1 MLHKNEIGVCV
12 DKDIAYLLEEKNDEN
27 LITII
32 KADDPIDS
40 ELAKQTDDGLRPK
53 KRLRKNDFY
62 RRVFEMIRDF
72 DKVSLFGPTSAKK
85 EMIRLLNAS
94 QVSKISIEENEDEE
108 EVTENQKIDFI
119 NRYFNEKS

>member
-12 DKDIAYLLEEKNDEN
+12 DKNIAYLLEEKNDEN

-32 KADDPIDS
+32 KADDPGDS
-40 ELAKQTDDGLRPK
+40 EPAKQTYDALRPK
-53 KRLRKNDFY
+53 KKLRKNEFY
-62 RRVFEMIRDF
+62 RKVFEMIRDF

-85 EMIRLLNAS
+85 EMMRLLNAS
-94 QVSKISIEENEDEE
+94 QVSKINLEESEDDEE
-108 EVTENQKIDFI
+108 ITESQKIDFI

>member
-32 KADDPIDS
+32 KADDPGDS
-40 ELAKQTDDGLRPK
+40 EPAKHTDGLRPK
-53 KRLRKNDFY
+53 KRPRKNDFY
-62 RRVFEMIRDF
+62 RKVFEMIRDF
-72 DKVSLFGPTSAKK
+72 DKVSLFGPASAKK
-85 EMIRLLNAS
+85 EIIRLLAAN
-94 QVSKISIEENEDEE
+94 QVSKIAIEESEDEE

-119 NRYFNEKS
+119 NRYFDEKS